1 MCKCE
6 HVRVFVCV
14 VCASARVQVCVF
26 ECVCTC
32 MCVRTACTCV
42 CVCMHVCVHMCV
54 CVLRALTR
62 KEQLWYLELGD
73 SYQGEGVA

>member
-1 MCKCE
+1 
-6 HVRVFVCV
+6 
-14 VCASARVQVCVF
+14 
-26 ECVCTC
+26 
-32 MCVRTACTCV
+32 MCVRVCVHVYVCAYTRAHVYVCACT
-42 CVCMHVCVHMCV
+42 CVHMCV

>member
-6 HVRVFVCV
+6 HVCSCVLCVLVHACKYVCSSVCARVCV
-14 VCASARVQVCVF
+14 CVH
-26 ECVCTC
+26 
-32 MCVRTACTCV
+32 ACTCV